1 MKDYHALLGYFSGI
15 LMSIGMIPYL
25 HSIVITRITKPNRT
39 SYGIWMIIG
48 IINLC
53 AYIASGE
60 KETIWFVISGALFPL
75 IIFSLSF
82 RYGEKCW
89 YRSDTWC
96 LCLALFA
103 IVIWKLTGNPI
114 LALVSG
120 LIADALAVIPTLIKI
135 KRNPNSENLLGWSFG
150 FVSSIFNVLA
160 VKEWTW
166 SNGIYTIYMVS
177 SFTVIIVPLA
187 VLQYRNKHS
196 V

>member
-1 MKDYHALLGYFSGI
+1 MKNYHALLGYISGVI
-15 LMSIGMIPYL
+15 MLIGMIPYL
-25 HSIVITRITKPNRT
+25 HSIVITKETKPNRT
-39 SYGIWMIIG
+39 SYGIWMVIG

-75 IIFSLSF
+75 IIFLLSF

-89 YRSDTWC
+89 HRSDTWC

-114 LALVSG
+114 LALISG
-120 LIADALAVIPTLIKI
+120 LVADALAVIPTLIKI
-135 KRNPNSENLLGWSFG
+135 KRDPNSENLLSWSFG
-150 FVSSIFNVLA
+150 LTSSVFNILA

-166 SNGIYTIYMVS
+166 SNGIYTIYMFLS
-177 SFTVIIVPLA
+177 ITLIIVPLA